1 MHPTSKLAVPDQYQ
15 STLANRCAKE
25 VMEISCVVAM
35 GGAAQID
42 GMAANNDKA
51 FSNKLTIGGSRRHD
65 ELRNKVVVK
74 NRVKEYETR
83 RLLESVE
90 ELEVF
95 KRAVVEKMLP

>member
-1 MHPTSKLAVPDQYQ
+1 MVALTRGSLLCGVL
-15 STLANRCAKE
+15 TL
-25 VMEISCVVAM
+25 ISVVAM